1 MIITA
6 IIAVFGKL
14 LVSGRPRYIIERR
27 PDTAPRTRSLAH
39 SLPYEIPCVCV
50 HNGVDE
56 GKHRPSFR
64 VHTTYTRM
72 YARIC
77 TRATTVSRTLR
88 VRRRATLTP
97 PYGNTAIY
105 PAEVYTRVAAVNSRP
120 GTGNVIVRDPIA

>member
-27 PDTAPRTRSLAH
+27 PDTTLHARSFARTRNACAC
-39 SLPYEIPCVCV
+39 ITAQRRQ
-50 HNGVDE
+50 
-56 GKHRPSFR
+56 HRPSFR
-64 VHTTYTRM
+64 VHTAYTH
-72 YARIC
+72 
-77 TRATTVSRTLR
+77 TRDDRLSHTLR